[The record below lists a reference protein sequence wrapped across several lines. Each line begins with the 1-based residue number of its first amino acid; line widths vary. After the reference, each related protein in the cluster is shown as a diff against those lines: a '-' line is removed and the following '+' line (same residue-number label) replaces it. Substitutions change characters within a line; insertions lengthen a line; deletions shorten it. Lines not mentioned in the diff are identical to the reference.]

1 MSQPNNDAGEEDLQK
16 PTATRSQDM
25 LMETLSRRGAAKI
38 AKIDIRERA
47 KRAMLAEAVEDQIF
61 DNTETLEAMLEKDGS
76 LAEANRQQAVEIAQ
90 QTKLLQVQYNELV
103 SGNASSVLNAMEAAM
118 GNRRDDN
125 NDASSS

>member
-1 MSQPNNDAGEEDLQK
+1 
-16 PTATRSQDM
+16 M

-76 LAEANRQQAVEIAQ
+76 LMAEANREEAVEIAK

-103 SGNASSVLNAMEAAM
+103 SGNASSVLNALEAAM
-118 GNRRDDN
+118 GNGRDDN
-125 NDASSS
+125 NDTS